1 MILLTVVLFGLVVGS
16 FLNVVIARVPTG
28 GSLLGPRSA
37 CPACGADHNSGWR
50 EDADIYD
57 GVGLPEQDFNY
68 DDFVEQEF
76 GSESKPPGL
85 GTIWWIVGI
94 ALIVA
99 FVVYLSAAR

>member
-1 MILLTVVLFGLVVGS
+1 MKSIRLRTPKICPVCEEDLPPDAV
-16 FLNVVIARVPTG
+16 
-28 GSLLGPRSA
+28 A

-85 GTIWWIVGI
+85 STIWWIVGI